1 MPWRETDDAYA
12 IMVSEVMLQQTQ
24 VDRVIPKFES
34 FMKAFPT
41 AADLAEASFKDV
53 LAQWTGLGYNR
64 RAKWLQEAAQE
75 IVRLGSFPSDVDEL
89 VKLKGIGPNTAA
101 AICVYAFNQ
110 PEVFVETNIRAVYIY
125 HFFEDAADVHDR
137 DILQLVTETMD
148 RQNPREWYWALMDYG
163 VHLKKT
169 HKNPARRSKHHTK
182 QSKFE
187 GSRRQVRGNILK
199 LLLEDGM
206 TLPILQDKV
215 SDDRFKDVLTELEK
229 DGLIVRDGDRVE
241 IA

>member
-1 MPWRETDDAYA
+1 MPWRETDDPYA

-75 IVRLGSFPSDVDEL
+75 IVRLGSFPTDPAEL

-110 PEVFVETNIRAVYIY
+110 PEVFVETNIRAVYIH
-125 HFFEDAADVHDR
+125 HFFEDTADVYDK
-137 DILQLVTETMD
+137 DILQLVGETIDTE
-148 RQNPREWYWALMDYG
+148 NPREWYWALMDYG
-163 VHLKKT
+163 VHLKKK

-182 QSKFE
+182 QPKFE

-206 TLPILQDKV
+206 TVPMLQDKV
-215 SDDRFKDVLTELEK
+215 DDDRFEDVLAELEK
-229 DGLIVRDGDRVE
+229 DGLVVRDGDKVG

>member
-1 MPWRETDDAYA
+1 MPWRETADPYA

-24 VDRVIPKFES
+24 VDRVIPKFEA

-41 AADLAEASFKDV
+41 AADLAKASFKDV

-75 IVRLGSFPSDVDEL
+75 ILRLGSFPDDVDEL

-101 AICVYAFNQ
+101 AICVYAFNK
-110 PEVFVETNIRAVYIY
+110 PEVFVETNIRAVYIH
-125 HFFEDAADVHDR
+125 HFFEDADDVYDR
-137 DILQLVTETMD
+137 DIVQLVDETLD
-148 RQNPREWYWALMDYG
+148 KANPREWYWALMDYG
-163 VHLKKT
+163 VYLKKK

-215 SDDRFKDVLTELEK
+215 NDDRFEDVLSELDK
-229 DGLIVRDGDRVE
+229 DGLVVRDGDQVK